1 MAGVIRVG
9 GRPARAPGQILGPGF
24 ELEARVDLSRL
35 RGSRASE
42 DRRFTLTPAAIL
54 YEDDVLIAVDKPPGL
69 PTVPTADPA
78 RPSLVR
84 AVEAYL
90 SRAGREVRLGVHQRL
105 DRDTSGVVLFARDP
119 SANAGLARAF
129 GTGAVEKVYE
139 ALVARTAKRPP
150 ARWQS
155 TSALAPIG
163 GGRMGRVQEGGQLAV
178 TEFTVVEELPYGLH
192 IEARPRTGRKHQ
204 IRIHLAE
211 GGLPILGDPLYGVR
225 AGPNWTPRGAPH
237 VAPQAH
243 AAHARASSPPRLM
256 LHARQMS
263 LPHPLTGA
271 VLSIDSPLPSDFRR
285 CLESLRGGATA
296 GPRRRRR

>member
-1 MAGVIRVG
+1 MAGVVRVG
-9 GRPARAPGQILGPGF
+9 GRPARAPGQILGPDF

-42 DRRFTLTPAAIL
+42 DRSFTLTPATIL
-54 YEDDVLIAVDKPPGL
+54 YEDEVLIAVAKPPGL

-90 SRAGREVRLGVHQRL
+90 SRPGREVRLGVHQRL

-129 GTGAVEKVYE
+129 GTNAVEKVYE
-139 ALVARTAKRPP
+139 ALVARPGKRPP
-150 ARWQS
+150 PCWQV

-163 GGRMGRVQEGGQLAV
+163 GGRMGSVRDGGQPAV
-178 TEFTVVEELPYGLH
+178 TDFTLLEELPGGLH
-192 IEARPRTGRKHQ
+192 LEARPRTGRKHQ
-204 IRIHLAE
+204 IRVHLAE
-211 GGLPILGDPLYGVR
+211 AGLPILGDPLYGAQARPLVSPHGR
-225 AGPNWTPRGAPH
+225 ATHANAP
-237 VAPQAH
+237 
-243 AAHARASSPPRLM
+243 SPPRLM
-256 LHARQMS
+256 LHARRLC

-271 VLSIDSPLPSDFRR
+271 PLSLESPLPPDFCR
-285 CLESLRGGATA
+285 CLESLRATTSTRSRT
-296 GPRRRRR
+296 RRR